1 MTALREPDDVMRLNR
16 LGSLHG
22 SRLSFL
28 RILLRRAQAECWSF
42 ERKAFEIGADCTGH
56 AVYTAHTPDR
66 AYSLVVFAHQL
77 DPEHRTD
84 RVIANAWDSTFTL
97 FDGIPTEVDIER
109 LRCHV
114 PFQEAGRLSSSELTM
129 SRANKSV
136 RLWEALVDTLAAGQ
150 QPTTELIDET
160 GYLMRTT
167 AVYGSG
173 KFGACDREM
182 MLDRPELQPAF
193 QAEML
198 TVFMIRQFA
207 RDWLEC
213 EAHLRAPD
221 SAVRLDDALATR
233 LGIGNST
240 GLGMAPFLINHPVL
254 IDHWIRARETAISR
268 VQAIHEVAGAD
279 RALVMRLLNRQ
290 WNDFSLWRSS
300 DEKQNAA
307 IIELIQDLGVLTD
320 WFESR
325 SSNEALWA
333 QAMRFATTSLC
344 FEAQEVLASV
354 MLEPYAELVDS
365 LATEMAVDESE
376 LTPVN
381 GALTVAESITQID
394 RQYHWL
400 DDIHWNHIEATALL
414 WYVSE
419 EKLEPRLGLRNQD
432 AFEVHEQPLAPA
444 RDITAYRQALRSWPP
459 ETTLAEFLMREPEH
473 RLAAMRVQWIA
484 ANQYGEIR
492 GNTIDGSLRPTDL
505 LRCKLSFFGATRFDP
520 RSDRWLRITLYRHAP
535 YLNQVAETNPF
546 WIYGP
551 VQ

>member
-1 MTALREPDDVMRLNR
+1 MNALRKPDDVMRLDR

-28 RILLRRAQAECWSF
+28 RILLRRIQAERWSF
-42 ERKAFEIGADCTGH
+42 ERTAFEIDADCTGH
-56 AVYTAHTPDR
+56 AVYTAYTPDR

-97 FDGIPTEVDIER
+97 FDGVPTDGDIDR
-109 LRCHV
+109 LRCNV
-114 PFQEAGRLSSSELTM
+114 PQQEAGRLSPSELTM

-136 RLWEALVDTLAAGQ
+136 RLWDVLASTLAAGE
-150 QPTTELIDET
+150 QPATELIDET

-182 MLDRPELQPAF
+182 ILDRPELQPAF

-198 TVFMIRQFA
+198 TVFMVRQFA
-207 RDWLEC
+207 RDWLEHD
-213 EAHLRAPD
+213 AYLQAPD

-254 IDHWIRARETAISR
+254 IDHWIRAREKAIAR
-268 VQAIHEVAGAD
+268 VQSILEVTDAD
-279 RALVMRLLNRQ
+279 RALVMHLLNRQ
-290 WNDFSLWRSS
+290 WADFRSWRSS
-300 DEKQNAA
+300 DEKQSAA
-307 IIELIQDLGVLTD
+307 IIALLRDLDVLTD
-320 WFESR
+320 WFKSR
-325 SSNEALWA
+325 SSNTALWA
-333 QAMRFATTSLC
+333 EAMRFAATSLC
-344 FEAQEVLASV
+344 LEAQETLASV
-354 MLEPYAELVDS
+354 MLEPYDELVDS
-365 LATEMAVDESE
+365 LAIEMAVDESE
-376 LTPVN
+376 LKPVN
-381 GALTVAESITQID
+381 GALTVTDSIRQID
-394 RQYHWL
+394 RQYYWL
-400 DDIHWNHIEATALL
+400 DNIHWKHAEATALL

-432 AFEVHEQPLAPA
+432 AFEVYEQPLAPA
-444 RDITAYRQALRSWPP
+444 RDIMAYRQALQSWPP
-459 ETTLAEFLMREPEH
+459 ETPLAEFLMCEPEH

-484 ANQYGEIR
+484 TNQYGEIR
-492 GNTIDGSLRPTDL
+492 DNTIDVALRPIDL

-535 YLNQVAETNPF
+535 YLDQVVQTNQF

-551 VQ
+551 TQ

>member
-1 MTALREPDDVMRLNR
+1 MIALRKPDDVMRLDR

-28 RILLRRAQAECWSF
+28 RILLRRIQAERWSF
-42 ERKAFEIGADCTGH
+42 ERIAFEIGADCTGH

-66 AYSLVVFAHQL
+66 AYSLVVFAHHL

-97 FDGIPTEVDIER
+97 FDGIPTDGDIDR
-109 LRCHV
+109 LRCNV
-114 PFQEAGRLSSSELTM
+114 PLQEAGRLTSSELTM

-136 RLWEALVDTLAAGQ
+136 RLWDTLVSALASGE
-150 QPTTELIDET
+150 QPMRELIDET

-182 MLDRPELQPAF
+182 ILDRPELQPAF

-198 TVFMIRQFA
+198 TVLMIRQFA
-207 RDWLEC
+207 RDWLEH
-213 EAHLRAPD
+213 EAYIRAPD
-221 SAVRLDDALATR
+221 RAVRLDETLATR

-254 IDHWIRARETAISR
+254 IDHWMRVRETAIAQ
-268 VQAIHEVAGAD
+268 VAAIREVTDAD
-279 RALVMRLLNRQ
+279 RALVVRLLNRQ
-290 WNDFSLWRSS
+290 RNEFKLWRSADETQS
-300 DEKQNAA
+300 DA
-307 IIELIQDLGVLTD
+307 ITELNRDLGVLAD
-320 WFESR
+320 WFESYP
-325 SSNEALWA
+325 SNQALWA
-333 QAMRFATTSLC
+333 KAMQFAAASLS

-365 LATEMAVDESE
+365 LASEMAVDESE
-376 LTPVN
+376 LRPVN
-381 GALTVAESITQID
+381 GALTVAESIAQID
-394 RQYHWL
+394 LQYHWL
-400 DDIHWNHIEATALL
+400 DDIHWKTPDATALL

-419 EKLEPRLGLRNQD
+419 EKLEPRLGLRSED
-432 AFEVHEQPLAPA
+432 AFKLYEQPLAPA
-444 RDITAYRQALRSWPP
+444 RDIAAYRQALNSWPP

-473 RLAAMRVQWIA
+473 RLAAMRVQWIV

-492 GNTIDGSLRPTDL
+492 GNTIDASLRPIDL

-535 YLNQVAETNPF
+535 YLDQVAETDPF

-551 VQ
+551 V

>member
-1 MTALREPDDVMRLNR
+1 
-16 LGSLHG
+16 
-22 SRLSFL
+22 
-28 RILLRRAQAECWSF
+28 
-42 ERKAFEIGADCTGH
+42 
-56 AVYTAHTPDR
+56 
-66 AYSLVVFAHQL
+66 
-77 DPEHRTD
+77 
-84 RVIANAWDSTFTL
+84 
-97 FDGIPTEVDIER
+97 
-109 LRCHV
+109 V
-114 PFQEAGRLSSSELTM
+114 PIQEAGRLSPSELTM

-136 RLWEALVDTLAAGQ
+136 RLWDALVSTLASGE
-150 QPTTELIDET
+150 QPATELIDET

-182 MLDRPELQPAF
+182 ILDRPELQPAF

-198 TVFMIRQFA
+198 TVLMIRQFA
-207 RDWLEC
+207 RDWLEH
-213 EAHLRAPD
+213 EAYLRAPGQ
-221 SAVRLDDALATR
+221 AVRLDDTLATR

-254 IDHWIRARETAISR
+254 IDHWMRARETAIAR
-268 VQAIHEVAGAD
+268 VAEIREVMDTD

-290 WNDFSLWRSS
+290 RNEFKLWRSS
-300 DEKQNAA
+300 DETQSEA
-307 IIELIQDLGVLTD
+307 IIELTQDLGVLVD

-325 SSNEALWA
+325 PSNQALWA
-333 QAMRFATTSLC
+333 EAMQFAATSLC

-365 LATEMAVDESE
+365 LASEMAVDESE
-376 LTPVN
+376 LRPVN
-381 GALTVAESITQID
+381 GALTVAESIAQID
-394 RQYHWL
+394 RQYRWL
-400 DDIHWNHIEATALL
+400 DDIHWKRADATALL

-419 EKLEPRLGLRNQD
+419 EKLEPRLGLRNED

-444 RDITAYRQALRSWPP
+444 RDITAYRQALNSWSP

-484 ANQYGEIR
+484 VNQYGEIR
-492 GNTIDGSLRPTDL
+492 GNTIDASLRPIDL

-535 YLNQVAETNPF
+535 YLDQVVETDPF
-546 WIYGP
+546 WVYGP

>member
-1 MTALREPDDVMRLNR
+1 MIALRKPDDVMRLDR

-22 SRLSFL
+22 SRLSFV
-28 RILLRRAQAECWSF
+28 RILLRRIQRERWSF
-42 ERKAFEIGADCTGH
+42 ERTAFEIGRDCTGY

-66 AYSLVVFAHQL
+66 SYSLVVFAHQL

-97 FDGIPTEVDIER
+97 FDGIPTDADIDR
-109 LRCHV
+109 LRFNV
-114 PFQEAGRLSSSELTM
+114 PLQEGGRLTSSELTM

-136 RLWEALVDTLAAGQ
+136 RLWDGLVSTLASGE
-150 QPTTELIDET
+150 QPVTELIDET

-182 MLDRPELQPAF
+182 ILDRPELQPAF

-198 TVFMIRQFA
+198 TVLMIRQFA
-207 RDWLEC
+207 RDWLEH
-213 EAHLRAPD
+213 EAYIRAPD
-221 SAVRLDDALATR
+221 RAVRLDDTLATR

-254 IDHWIRARETAISR
+254 IDHWMRVRETAIAQ
-268 VQAIHEVAGAD
+268 VAAIREVTDAD

-290 WNDFSLWRSS
+290 RNEFKLWRSA
-300 DEKQNAA
+300 DETQTDA
-307 IIELIQDLGVLTD
+307 IIELNRDLVVLAD
-320 WFESR
+320 WFESCP
-325 SSNEALWA
+325 SNQALWA
-333 QAMRFATTSLC
+333 KAMQFAAASLC

-365 LATEMAVDESE
+365 LASEMAVDESE
-376 LTPVN
+376 LRPVN
-381 GALTVAESITQID
+381 GALTVAESIAQID
-394 RQYHWL
+394 RQYDWL
-400 DDIHWNHIEATALL
+400 DDIHWKTPDATAFL

-419 EKLEPRLGLRNQD
+419 EKLEPRLGLRNED

-444 RDITAYRQALRSWPP
+444 RDITVYRQTLNSWPP
-459 ETTLAEFLMREPEH
+459 ETTLAEFLMREPKH

-484 ANQYGEIR
+484 TNQYGEIR
-492 GNTIDGSLRPTDL
+492 GNTIDASLRPIDL

-520 RSDRWLRITLYRHAP
+520 RSDRWLRITLCRHAP
-535 YLNQVAETNPF
+535 YLDQVAETDPF
-546 WIYGP
+546 WVYGP
-551 VQ
+551 E

>member
-1 MTALREPDDVMRLNR
+1 MIALRKPDDVMRLDR

-22 SRLSFL
+22 SRLSFF
-28 RILLRRAQAECWSF
+28 RILLRRIQAERVSVERTSF
-42 ERKAFEIGADCTGH
+42 EMGADCTVH

-66 AYSLVVFAHQL
+66 AYSLVVFAHHL

-97 FDGIPTEVDIER
+97 FDGIPTDGDIDR
-109 LRCHV
+109 LRCNV
-114 PFQEAGRLSSSELTM
+114 PLQEAGRLTSSELTM

-136 RLWEALVDTLAAGQ
+136 RLWDTLVSALASGE
-150 QPTTELIDET
+150 QPMMEMIDET

-182 MLDRPELQPAF
+182 ILDRPELQPAF

-198 TVFMIRQFA
+198 TVLMIRQFA
-207 RDWLEC
+207 RDWLEH
-213 EAHLRAPD
+213 EAYIRAPD
-221 SAVRLDDALATR
+221 RAVRLDETLATR

-254 IDHWIRARETAISR
+254 IDHWMRVRETAIAQ
-268 VQAIHEVAGAD
+268 VAAIREVTDAD
-279 RALVMRLLNRQ
+279 RALVVRLLNRQ
-290 WNDFSLWRSS
+290 RNEFKLWRSADETQS
-300 DEKQNAA
+300 DA
-307 IIELIQDLGVLTD
+307 ITELNRDLGVLAD
-320 WFESR
+320 WFESYP
-325 SSNEALWA
+325 SNQALWA
-333 QAMRFATTSLC
+333 KAMQFAAASLC

-365 LATEMAVDESE
+365 LASEMAVDESE
-376 LTPVN
+376 LRPVN
-381 GALTVAESITQID
+381 GALTVAESIAQID
-394 RQYHWL
+394 LQYHWL
-400 DDIHWNHIEATALL
+400 DDIHWKTPDATALL

-419 EKLEPRLGLRNQD
+419 EKLEPRLGLRSED
-432 AFEVHEQPLAPA
+432 AFEVYEQPLAPA
-444 RDITAYRQALRSWPP
+444 RDTTAYRQALNSWPP

-473 RLAAMRVQWIA
+473 RLAAMRVQWIV

-492 GNTIDGSLRPTDL
+492 GNTIDASLRPIDL

-535 YLNQVAETNPF
+535 YLDQVAETDPF

-551 VQ
+551 V